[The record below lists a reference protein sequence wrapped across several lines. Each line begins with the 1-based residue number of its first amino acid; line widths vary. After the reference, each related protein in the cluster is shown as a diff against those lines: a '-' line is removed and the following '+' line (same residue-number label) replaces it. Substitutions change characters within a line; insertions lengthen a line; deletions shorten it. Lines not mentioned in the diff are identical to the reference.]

1 MFDGIL
7 RKAWFE
13 VELLVLVGVFSAS
26 ASLLLIADAG
36 IGLGL
41 EKDGLALIA
50 VRMVELIFAV
60 MWLFLSLKL
69 TSEINKFR
77 RKYFRRGRL
86 EEKEKRS
93 EAVELVRD
101 TVAFYRGYY
110 GRVMAVLGLA
120 IIMGFLIA
128 IAAVYLLLYGYM
140 SFWVAVFRWALSSL
154 MLLSASALYV
164 HVHRGWGR
172 RLLRVKDA
180 EKKLSEL
187 LGGPIEA

>member
-86 EEKEKRS
+86 EEEERRS

-128 IAAVYLLLYGYM
+128 TAAVYLLLYGYM
-140 SFWVAVFRWALSSL
+140 SFWVAVFRWVLSSL
-154 MLLSASALYV
+154 MLLVASAIYV
-164 HVHRGWGR
+164 HIHRGWGR
-172 RLLRVKDA
+172 RLLKVKDA
-180 EKKLSEL
+180 ETKLSEM